1 MKLLNYLEVFYQ
13 FIEYIMLLDEIIII
27 MLLQ

>member
-13 FIEYIMLLDEIIII
+13 FMEYIMLLDEIIIV